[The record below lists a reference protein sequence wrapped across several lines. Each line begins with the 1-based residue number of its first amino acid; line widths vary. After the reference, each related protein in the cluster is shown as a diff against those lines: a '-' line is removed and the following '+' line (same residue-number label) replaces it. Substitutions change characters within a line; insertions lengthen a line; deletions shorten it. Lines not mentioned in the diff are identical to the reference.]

1 MGSIEDYRK
10 QINDIDEEMA
20 RLFEQRMQVCRS
32 IAEYKKEKALPIKD
46 ATRETELTKKSR
58 SFISDREVEPYYI
71 SFLKNNIELS
81 CAYQSRIINGMR
93 VAYSGVPGAYAHIA
107 AKRMFP
113 GAELINFTNFEP
125 AYRAAENGDVDC
137 AVLPLENSYAGEV
150 GAVMDLAFSG
160 SLFINRVVGLEIEH
174 NLLANEGAGVDKIK
188 TVVSHPQALQ
198 QCDEYIKRHGF
209 ETLEYSNTARAA
221 EFVKES
227 GRADVAAIA
236 SEDTA
241 ELFGLK
247 ILEKNI
253 NTAKNNTSRFG
264 VFSRSMSVP
273 NADAKDDQCSFL
285 LVFTVPHKAGAL
297 AMMLDIIG
305 AHGYNIDNLKSRPM
319 KGLIWQYYFYL
330 EIEGNINRQE
340 GQDMLHEL
348 GAISDRLKL
357 VGAYSSDVVI

>member
-1 MGSIEDYRK
+1 MGSIEEYRK

-20 RLFEQRMQVCRS
+20 RLFEKRMEVCRS
-32 IAEYKKEKALPIKD
+32 IAGYKKEKALPIKD
-46 ATRETELTKKSR
+46 ATRETEITKKTR
-58 SFISDREVEPYYI
+58 AFIKDREIEPYYI

-81 CAYQSRIINGMR
+81 CTYQSRLIEGMK

-113 GAELINFTNFEP
+113 GAELVMFSNFEP
-125 AYRAAENGDVDC
+125 AYTAAEDGSVDC

-160 SLFINRVVGLEIEH
+160 SLYINRVVGLEIEH

-198 QCDEYIKRHGF
+198 QCDEYIRRHGF

-221 EFVKES
+221 EFVRNS
-227 GRADVAAIA
+227 GRDDIAAIA

-241 ELFGLK
+241 ELFGLR

-264 VFSRSMSVP
+264 VFSRSRSVP
-273 NADAKDDQCSFL
+273 NAEARDDQCSFIL
-285 LVFTVPHKAGAL
+285 MFTVPNEAGAL

-305 AHGYNIDNLKSRPM
+305 SHGYNINNLKSRPM

-330 EIEGNINRQE
+330 EIEGNVNRRG
-340 GQDMLHEL
+340 GQDMLREL
-348 GAISDRLKL
+348 TAISDRLKL
-357 VGAYSSDVVI
+357 VGAYNSDVVI